1 MASRFRVSGERERW
15 RTTMLLMWK
24 YGPLSADVPEEGPPI
39 VKLICEYAA
48 PPWPTQPLRKLTVD
62 LITTYQGI
70 NTRYYA
76 QKQKLATAEKTGAV
90 ESRR

>member
-1 MASRFRVSGERERW
+1 
-15 RTTMLLMWK
+15 MLLMWK
-24 YGPLSADVPEEGPPI
+24 YGPLSADVPKEGPPI
-39 VKLICEYAA
+39 VKLISEYAA

-76 QKQKLATAEKTGAV
+76 QKQKWLKLQPLSGDFKL
-90 ESRR
+90 SLIHI